1 MHVGFKRSRGFTLI
15 ELVLVL
21 VLLGVL
27 GAVALPKFIDLRGD
41 AFKQVV
47 NTTASSLQTSANAAR
62 MLCMTRNWAGRN
74 NLPGYG
80 DGTVDFSS
88 TCWPMSSGTAV
99 PSTGRL
105 RPQSCV
111 SIFQGVMSTSVRVG
125 IATTSN
131 PDFLVTVSGSGC
143 IFTYHR
149 DTIDRWFEY
158 EPGTGSVV
166 NMLNP

>member
-1 MHVGFKRSRGFTLI
+1 MHVGFKRSLGFTLI

-47 NTTASSLQTSANAAR
+47 STTASSLQTSANAAR
-62 MLCMTRNWAGRN
+62 MLCMTRKWAGRN

-88 TCWPMSSGTAV
+88 TCWPSGSFPV
-99 PSTGRL
+99 VIVNGRL
-105 RPQSCV
+105 NAPQCV
-111 SIFQGVMSTSVRVG
+111 SIFQGVMSTSLKVDSVLG
-125 IATTSN
+125 SN
-131 PDFLVTVSGSGC
+131 PDFLATVVSSRC
-143 IFTYHR
+143 RFTYRR
-149 DTIDRWFEY
+149 DTTPRRFDY
-158 EPGTGSVV
+158 EPGTGNVV